1 MNCSGVSALGAVAE
15 IAFSEATT
23 VDVEEDDAGDGF
35 LLDDDDVVYL
45 ESFSLELSFSLV
57 ESPLS
62 RTDSLSLEE
71 EEESFSLLDSFS
83 FVASFSFSVVR

>member
-15 IAFSEATT
+15 KAFSEATT
-23 VDVEEDDAGDGF
+23 VDVEDDAGDGF

-71 EEESFSLLDSFS
+71 EESFSLMDSFS
-83 FVASFSFSVVR
+83 FVDSFSFSIVR